1 MNINQHID
9 GFIFEGYFFYAKS
22 LSEFCSF
29 VPVNGL
35 KMYIRELSLINF
47 KNFEHAEFK
56 FSEGLNCF
64 IGNNGAGKTN
74 LMDAIFYLSFCKS
87 FLNSIDA
94 QNIRFDQDFFMVQGK
109 YSRLESDEVIYC
121 GLKRNQKKIFKRNQ
135 KEYKKLSEHIGL
147 IPLIVVTPSDTNLIS
162 GSSEDRR
169 RFVDSV
175 ISQFDAIYLEN
186 LIRYNRALLQ
196 RNNLLKQFAG
206 GNTFQAE
213 TLEVWD
219 DQLIKYGQQIHLTR
233 TTFIEKL
240 QPVFQKYYELIS
252 GGKELVGLKLQS
264 ELTENDFE
272 QLLKQSI
279 GKDRML
285 QYTTCGIH
293 KDDFE
298 FVLSGNPIKRFG
310 SQGQKKTYLVA
321 LKLAQFDFMKDISGL
336 TPILLLDDI
345 FDKLDKNRVE
355 QIVKLVADDHFGQ
368 IFITDTNREH
378 LDQMIAGLEAKSRI
392 FTISDGALVN

>member
-1 MNINQHID
+1 
-9 GFIFEGYFFYAKS
+9 
-22 LSEFCSF
+22 
-29 VPVNGL
+29 
-35 KMYIRELSLINF
+35 MYIRELSLLNF

-56 FSEGLNCF
+56 FSDGLNCF

-74 LMDAIFYLSFCKS
+74 LMDAIYYLSFCKS
-87 FLNSIDA
+87 FLNTVDV
-94 QNIRFDQDFFMVQGK
+94 QNIRFDQEFFMVQGK
-109 YSRLESDEVIYC
+109 YSRLDSDETIYC

-147 IPLIVVTPSDTNLIS
+147 IPVIIVTPSDTNLIS
-162 GSSEDRR
+162 GGSEERR
-169 RFVDSV
+169 RFVDAV
-175 ISQFDAIYLEN
+175 ISQYDAVYLEN
-186 LIRYNRALLQ
+186 LIRYNRALQQ

-206 GNTFQAE
+206 HGGFQAE
-213 TLEVWD
+213 SIEIWD
-219 DQLIKYGQQIHLTR
+219 DQLVRYGNVIHAGRKIFTA
-233 TTFIEKL
+233 KL
-240 QPVFQKYYELIS
+240 QPVFQQYYQLIS

-264 ELTENDFE
+264 DLQENDFAR
-272 QLLKQSI
+272 LLNDNI
-279 GKDRML
+279 GRDRML
-285 QYTTCGIH
+285 QYTSVGVH

-298 FVLSGNPIKRFG
+298 FELAGYPIKKFG

-321 LKLAQFDFMKDISGL
+321 LKLAQFDFMKEISGI

-378 LDQMIAGLEAKSRI
+378 LDQMIERLDTESRI
-392 FTISDGALVN
+392 FTISDGHVND

>member
-1 MNINQHID
+1 
-9 GFIFEGYFFYAKS
+9 
-22 LSEFCSF
+22 
-29 VPVNGL
+29 
-35 KMYIRELSLINF
+35 MYIKELSLVNF

-74 LMDAIFYLSFCKS
+74 LMDAIYYLSFCKS
-87 FLNSIDA
+87 FLNSVDA

-109 YSRLESDEVIYC
+109 YYRLESDEIVYC
-121 GLKRNQKKIFKRNQ
+121 GLKKNQKKIFRRNQ

-147 IPLIVVTPSDTNLIS
+147 IPLIIVTPSDTNLIS
-162 GSSEDRR
+162 GASEERR

-175 ISQFDAIYLEN
+175 ISQYDAIYLEN
-186 LIRYNRALLQ
+186 LIRYNRALQQ

-206 GNTFQAE
+206 RYAFQTE

-219 DQLIKYGQQIHLTR
+219 DQLVKYGQQIHVTR
-233 TTFIEKL
+233 KTFIEKL

-252 GGKELVGLKLQS
+252 GGKEVVGLKLQS
-264 ELTENDFE
+264 ELIENDFE
-272 QLLKQSI
+272 QLLKQSV

-285 QYTTCGIH
+285 LYTSSGIH

-298 FVLSGNPIKRFG
+298 FELSGNPIKRFG

-321 LKLAQFDFMKDISGL
+321 LKLAQFDFMKEISGL

-378 LDQMIAGLEAKSRI
+378 LDQMISCLETESSI
-392 FTISDGALVN
+392 FTISEGAVVN

>member
-1 MNINQHID
+1 
-9 GFIFEGYFFYAKS
+9 
-22 LSEFCSF
+22 
-29 VPVNGL
+29 
-35 KMYIRELSLINF
+35 MYIRELSIVNF

-74 LMDAIFYLSFCKS
+74 LMDAIYYLSFCKS
-87 FLNSIDA
+87 FLNSADGM
-94 QNIRFDQDFFMVQGK
+94 NIRFDQEFFLVQGK
-109 YSRLESDEVIYC
+109 YERLDSDETIYC
-121 GLKRNQKKIFKRNQ
+121 GLKRNQKKVFKRNQ
-135 KEYKKLSEHIGL
+135 KEYRKLSEHIGL
-147 IPLIVVTPSDTNLIS
+147 IPLIIVTPSDTNLIS
-162 GSSEDRR
+162 GGSEDRR
-169 RFVDSV
+169 RFIDTV
-175 ISQFDAIYLEN
+175 ISQFDAVYLES

-206 GNTFQAE
+206 QNTFQLE

-219 DQLIKYGQQIHLTR
+219 DPLVKYGQQIYASR
-233 TTFIEKL
+233 VAFIEKL
-240 QPVFQKYYELIS
+240 LPVFQKYYELIS
-252 GGKELVGLKLQS
+252 GGKETVGLKLQS
-264 ELTENDFE
+264 DLSESDFP
-272 QLLKQSI
+272 QLLRESV

-285 QYTTCGIH
+285 QYTTTGIH

-298 FVLSGNPIKRFG
+298 FELAGYPIKKFG
-310 SQGQKKTYLVA
+310 SQGQKKTFLVA
-321 LKLAQFDFMKDISGL
+321 LKLAQFDFMKEISGL

-378 LDQMIAGLEAKSRI
+378 LDQMISSLETESRI
-392 FTISDGALVN
+392 FTISDGAVI

>member
-1 MNINQHID
+1 
-9 GFIFEGYFFYAKS
+9 
-22 LSEFCSF
+22 
-29 VPVNGL
+29 
-35 KMYIRELSLINF
+35 MYIQDLSLVNF

-74 LMDAIFYLSFCKS
+74 LMDAIYYLSFCKS
-87 FLNSIDA
+87 FLNSVDG
-94 QNIRFDQDFFMVQGK
+94 QNIRFEQEFFMIQGK
-109 YSRLESDEVIYC
+109 YVRIDSEEIIYC

-147 IPLIVVTPSDTNLIS
+147 IPLIIVTPSDTNLIS
-162 GSSEDRR
+162 GGSEDRR

-175 ISQFDAIYLEN
+175 ISQYDTIYLEN
-186 LIRYNRALLQ
+186 LIRYNRALQQ

-206 GNTFQAE
+206 QNNFQLE
-213 TLEVWD
+213 SLEVWD
-219 DQLIKYGQQIHLTR
+219 DQLIKYGKQIHTSR
-233 TTFIEKL
+233 TSFVEKL

-252 GGKELVGLKLQS
+252 GGKETVGLKLQS
-264 ELTENDFE
+264 ELTLNDFE
-272 QLLKQSI
+272 ELLKQSV

-285 QYTTCGIH
+285 QYTTTGTH

-298 FVLSGNPIKRFG
+298 FELAEYPIKKFG

-321 LKLAQFDFMKDISGL
+321 LKLAQFDFMKEISGL

-378 LDQMIAGLEAKSRI
+378 LDQMIASLETESRI
-392 FTISDGALVN
+392 YTISDGNVID

>member
-1 MNINQHID
+1 
-9 GFIFEGYFFYAKS
+9 
-22 LSEFCSF
+22 
-29 VPVNGL
+29 
-35 KMYIRELSLINF
+35 MYIQELSVVNF
-47 KNFEHAEFK
+47 KNFEHAEFQ
-56 FSEGLNCF
+56 FSDSLNCF

-74 LMDAIFYLSFCKS
+74 LMDAIYYLSFCKS
-87 FLNSIDA
+87 FLNSVDA
-94 QNIRFDQDFFMVQGK
+94 QNIRFEQEFFMIQGK
-109 YSRLESDEVIYC
+109 YSRLESEETVYC

-135 KEYKKLSEHIGL
+135 KDYKKLSEHIGL
-147 IPLIVVTPSDTNLIS
+147 IPLIIVTPSDTNLITG
-162 GSSEDRR
+162 GSEERR

-175 ISQFDAIYLEN
+175 ISQYDAVYLEN

-206 GNTFQAE
+206 RGTFQSE
-213 TLEVWD
+213 SLEVWN
-219 DQLIKYGQQIHLTR
+219 DQLVKYGLQIHEVR
-233 TTFIEKL
+233 KTFIEKL
-240 QPVFQKYYELIS
+240 QPIFQNYYELIS
-252 GGKELVGLKLQS
+252 GGKEKVGLKLQS
-264 ELTENDFE
+264 DLIENDFAELLE
-272 QLLKQSI
+272 QHV

-298 FVLSGNPIKRFG
+298 FELAENQIRKFG

-321 LKLAQFDFMKDISGL
+321 IKLAQFDFMKEISGL

-378 LDQMIAGLEAKSRI
+378 LDQMIAALETESRI
-392 FTISDGALVN
+392 FTINDGAVV